1 MHTSVPCIIVSDDVS
16 SNPTETGGKIGGV
29 RIMGSFT
36 DRGTKGKLAPGV
48 HADGDGLYLAVSA
61 TDARSWIF
69 RGTIKGRTSGAGN
82 PYRVEAGLGS
92 LKDIGLAEAREKA
105 TQMRK
110 LCRAGTNP
118 LDEKRRER
126 QTFEQVARQLY
137 AKEVPRWVLS
147 HSKRWLS
154 SLEIYAFPKIGNRPI
169 EDIRRPDVIEV
180 LEPLWRSRHETARK
194 LKIRLAQVID
204 YAADRG
210 QYYDANPAR
219 GTIRSLETFD
229 RKPVHMAAL
238 PWRDLPDF
246 MAQLSEREGVSARA
260 LEFAI
265 LTCARSG
272 EIRGAAWEEID
283 EKAGVWTVPAERMK
297 ARRMHRVPLSEDAL
311 AVLAKVRGLDSSL
324 IFPSAQRDKD
334 GKAKVLSDM
343 AFKALYGRMRVDG
356 ITTHGFRSSFRD
368 WCSESARA
376 DFEIAEA
383 ALAHSVGTT
392 VARAYARSDL
402 FERRRALMEAW
413 ARFAVGGTGEVVALV
428 RA

>member
-1 MHTSVPCIIVSDDVS
+1 LGT
-16 SNPTETGGKIGGV
+16 
-29 RIMGSFT
+29 FT

-48 HADGDGLYLAVSA
+48 HADGDGLYLAVSSA
-61 TDARSWIF
+61 DARSWIF
-69 RGTIKGRTSGAGN
+69 RSTIKGRTGGTGK
-82 PYRVEAGLGS
+82 PYRVEVGLGS
-92 LKDIGLAEAREKA
+92 LKDIGLAEARERA
-105 TQMRK
+105 AQMRK
-110 LCRAGTNP
+110 QCRAGVNP

-126 QTFEQVARQLY
+126 QTFEQTARQLY
-137 AKEVPRWVLS
+137 AKEALTWAMS

-154 SLEIYAFPKIGNRPI
+154 SLEVYAFPKIGDRPI
-169 EDIRRPDVIEV
+169 EDIRRPDVVEV

-194 LKIRLAQVID
+194 LKIRVAQVID
-204 YAADRG
+204 YATDRG
-210 QYYDANPAR
+210 QYHDANPAR
-219 GTIRSLETFD
+219 GTIRSLETFN
-229 RKPVHMAAL
+229 REPVHMAAL

-272 EIRGAAWEEID
+272 EIRGAAWQEVD
-283 EKAGVWTVPAERMK
+283 LKAGVWTVPAERMK
-297 ARRMHRVPLSEDAL
+297 ARRAHRVPLSKAAL
-311 AVLAKVRGLDSSL
+311 AVLAKVRGLDPHL
-324 IFPSAQRDKD
+324 IFPSAQRDKE
-334 GKAKVLSDM
+334 GKAKIMSDM
-343 AFKALYGRMRVDG
+343 AFKALYGRMKVVG
-356 ITTHGFRSSFRD
+356 ITTHGFRSTFRD

-402 FERRRALMEAW
+402 FERRRDLMEAW
-413 ARFAVGGTGEVVALV
+413 ARYGTGGTGDVVAPV